1 MGEIFSFSVKMIFKN
16 KVRSFLTMLGIIV
29 GILSL
34 IVISVLGDAFSRTFK
49 SVTDVL
55 FKNDQLIISIQPT
68 DDNKSV
74 TVNQDGYIVIPEE
87 ISMDMRDVNQILE
100 KEIEGDSYLSVGG
113 ALKDLG
119 LGTNNG
125 KKTKFMVFGSCAEEL
140 SNSALQLLKGRDITR
155 ADELNYAST
164 ALISNVAADYLF
176 DGKDPIGETVIVEY
190 RSAYIPVIIVGVYE
204 HIGIVNYDN
213 QSETISLFFVN
224 HTYLE
229 ENFSEVLGDSY
240 WRRQEMVLAIK
251 DVEDKELMKVE
262 LQDQLNKLLNQ
273 KKWTVELS
281 MRSESVNSINEMV
294 EIIIKI
300 IFVIAC
306 LSLFIGGVGI
316 MNVMLITV
324 TERTNEIGV
333 RKALGAT
340 DGIIMFQFLCESF
353 MLSLAGTILGI
364 VLGMGVSAI
373 IAEIA
378 SGLLQMSLS
387 IPVDIKVT
395 LPFGM
400 LLFSIISS
408 ILIGVVFGLYPAWKA
423 VKMQVVDALRYE

>member
-34 IVISVLGDAFSRTFK
+34 ILISVLGDAFSRTFK

-74 TVNQDGYIVIPEE
+74 TVDQDGYIVIPEE
-87 ISMDMRDVNQILE
+87 ISMDMRDVNRILD
-100 KEIEGDSYLSVGG
+100 KEIDGDSYLSVGG
-113 ALKDLG
+113 ILKDVA
-119 LGTNNG
+119 LGTNEG
-125 KKTKFMVFGSCAEEL
+125 RKTKFMMFGSCAEEL
-140 SNSALQLLKGRDITR
+140 SNSTLQLLKGRDITR

-176 DGKDPIGETVIVEY
+176 AGKDPIGETVVVEY
-190 RSAYIPVIIVGVYE
+190 RSAYIPVIIVGEYE
-204 HIGIVNYDN
+204 HIGLVNYDN
-213 QSETISLFFVN
+213 PSETVSLFFVN

-240 WRRQEMVLAIK
+240 WKRQEIVVSIK
-251 DVEDKELMKVE
+251 GVEDKELLKE
-262 LQDQLNKLLNQ
+262 QLQDQLNKLLNQ
-273 KKWTVELS
+273 KKWTIELH
-281 MRSESVNSINEMV
+281 MRSEYVNSINEMV
-294 EIIIKI
+294 SIILRI

-353 MLSLAGTILGI
+353 MLSLAGTVLGI
-364 VLGMGVSAI
+364 ALGMGVSAI
-373 IAEIA
+373 IAEVG
-378 SGLLQMSLS
+378 SGLLQLFLS

>member
-74 TVNQDGYIVIPEE
+74 TVDQDGYIVIPEE
-87 ISMDMRDVNQILE
+87 ISMDMRDVNQILD

-125 KKTKFMVFGSCAEEL
+125 KKTKFMMFGSCADEL

-164 ALISNVAADYLF
+164 GLISNVAADYLF
-176 DGKDPIGETVIVEY
+176 DGKDPIGETVVVEY

-229 ENFSEVLGDSY
+229 QNFSEVLGDSY

-251 DVEDKELMKVE
+251 GVEDKELMKVE
-262 LQDQLNKLLNQ
+262 LKDQLNKLLNQ

-294 EIIIKI
+294 SIIIKI